1 MFFINLKSHNMLK
14 VTLSTDLNSL
24 IDLPKERKELLAI
37 VPGGVQ
43 QEPLT
48 HLHWLYLQLQGC
60 RSMQVN
66 TTILLL
72 SSKCSFS
79 FN

>member
-37 VPGGVQ
+37 VPGGGTAGATYTPPLAVSATAGLQEYARTVQ
-43 QEPLT
+43 
-48 HLHWLYLQLQGC
+48 
-60 RSMQVN
+60 
-66 TTILLL
+66 
-72 SSKCSFS
+72 
-79 FN
+79 